1 MHPAIFVVICHKA
14 HTWSC
19 KLNFGH
25 ELDRFLEAE
34 ISGKIL
40 RYPQI
45 VLLLE
50 KRPFVVDSRSEV
62 PYTGCIHQALA
73 NVPFDFVHP
82 GNAANMTEQMTAWVC
97 EKL

>member
-1 MHPAIFVVICHKA
+1 MKRSNLTKENLNTRHLAIFVVICHKA

-25 ELDRFLEAE
+25 ELDRYFEAE

-40 RYPQI
+40 RYPEM

-62 PYTGCIHQALA
+62 PYTGCIH
-73 NVPFDFVHP
+73 
-82 GNAANMTEQMTAWVC
+82 
-97 EKL
+97 